1 MQPDSDLDRR
11 LAAAGDRARS
21 ASDAHPDRA
30 FAADLRDRLLAQ
42 LPDRAHEPRVGWSLP
57 NLFRMPRLV
66 PVALAGVLL
75 LAGVVGAR
83 ELYTAIGNHPTPTP
97 QPSVAASLEPTA
109 AASAEL
115 TEGPVETSAPSL
127 EPEPTSVTTPAP
139 TAVPTPKPT
148 PKPTPVPTP
157 PPLVMMSASA
167 TGCPG
172 GVVLDWSKY
181 DGGAVFNH
189 YTTLRNTVDSIPK
202 AYPPQGGAVDPGGTY
217 TTVIDK
223 TSAVDTELS
232 AGTTYYYRAM
242 SFDADDGVI
251 GASAIV
257 SAVPQPVGSLGTLGV
272 TPDAGG
278 TKLTWT
284 AYAGPGACFT
294 YYKLVYSEENPSP
307 SYLGGDPY
315 LAALGDPSASSF
327 VSPTGEALQSGKTY
341 YLRAQVIRS
350 TYLGAFVVAE
360 SDVATYTVP

>member
-127 EPEPTSVTTPAP
+127 EPEPTSVPTPAP

-172 GVVLDWSKY
+172 GVVLRDREVR
-181 DGGAVFNH
+181 G
-189 YTTLRNTVDSIPK
+189 
-202 AYPPQGGAVDPGGTY
+202 
-217 TTVIDK
+217 
-223 TSAVDTELS
+223 
-232 AGTTYYYRAM
+232 
-242 SFDADDGVI
+242 
-251 GASAIV
+251 
-257 SAVPQPVGSLGTLGV
+257 
-272 TPDAGG
+272 PDAGPGHAGRLALDRDHHVG
-278 TKLTWT
+278 T
-284 AYAGPGACFT
+284 
-294 YYKLVYSEENPSP
+294 
-307 SYLGGDPY
+307 
-315 LAALGDPSASSF
+315 
-327 VSPTGEALQSGKTY
+327 
-341 YLRAQVIRS
+341 
-350 TYLGAFVVAE
+350 AE
-360 SDVATYTVP
+360 SRPTQTSHLPHSNRYETDSRQ